1 MLRSLDGIAP
11 RIHPTAF
18 VSEAAY
24 VIGDV
29 EIGEGASVWPGTV
42 IRGDMGRIT
51 IGKYTCVQDNSVVH
65 CDTDAVIGDYV
76 VIGHRVV
83 CHAKNVGTRS
93 LLGNGAVVNDGV
105 WIGDECVVASGAVVL
120 DDMQVPAAPS
130 WSAYRRACEARY
142 SHDTWSWGSTSTAFT
157 GSRPSATSETAGWVP
172 DSGAGHILSG
182 ASIPI
187 SDRHRASAT
196 LAASHSRSLAL
207 VIPASPSTVEITRHC
222 W

>member
-1 MLRSLDGIAP
+1 LPKEEKNLIRSLDGVGP
-11 RIHPTAF
+11 RVHPTAF

-29 EIGEGASVWPGTV
+29 EIGEGSSVWPGTV

-93 LLGNGAVVNDGV
+93 LLGNGSVVNDGV

-120 DDMQVPAAPS
+120 DDMQAPDRSILVGVPARVRGEVQPRHLELGEYFNS
-130 WSAYRRACEARY
+130 VYRLKTQRY
-142 SHDTWSWGSTSTAFT
+142 LRNDGLGS
-157 GSRPSATSETAGWVP
+157 
-172 DSGAGHILSG
+172 
-182 ASIPI
+182 
-187 SDRHRASAT
+187 
-196 LAASHSRSLAL
+196 
-207 VIPASPSTVEITRHC
+207 
-222 W
+222 